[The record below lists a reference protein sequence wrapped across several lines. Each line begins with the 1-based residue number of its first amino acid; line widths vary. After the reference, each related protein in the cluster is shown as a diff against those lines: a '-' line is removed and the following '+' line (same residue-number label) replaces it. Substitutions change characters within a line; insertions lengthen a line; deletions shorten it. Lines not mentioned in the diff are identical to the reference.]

1 MFGQI
6 SVCLNVEQEEIVVN
20 GLEVSQDIVLGE
32 KTPVGFKLPPRQ
44 RFLPYSLVRLAPL
57 LNGTWLQAFTTVF
70 MLQLIRSIIC
80 FRIVP
85 LAC

>member
-32 KTPVGFKLPPRQ
+32 KTPVGFKLLPRQ
-44 RFLPYSLVRLAPL
+44 RFLPYSLVRLALL
-57 LNGTWLQAFTTVF
+57 LNGTWLHAFTTVLVYDSTY
-70 MLQLIRSIIC
+70 MQ
-80 FRIVP
+80 
-85 LAC
+85 